1 LTDLTP
7 KQEKFA
13 QLLEEGMNQS
23 DAYRK
28 AYNAEKM
35 TDKTICEKASILAS
49 NGKIRARREEIR
61 APVLDK
67 VGYSIEAHLERLEI
81 LSSMASKAGQFT
93 AAVNAETNR
102 GKCSGFYVEK
112 VDVTTKG
119 ESIAPTIIEIVAPS
133 MVDGKVH
140 DDKS

>member
-1 LTDLTP
+1 MTDLTP

-67 VGYSIEAHLERLEI
+67 VGYSIEEHLKRLDQ
-81 LSSMASKAGQFT
+81 LSIEAAREGQFT

-102 GKCSGFYVEK
+102 GKCSGF
-112 VDVTTKG
+112 
-119 ESIAPTIIEIVAPS
+119 
-133 MVDGKVH
+133 
-140 DDKS
+140 

>member
-112 VDVTTKG
+112 VDVTSG
-119 ESIAPTIIEIVAPS
+119 GAAMAPSVIEIVAPA
-133 MVDGKVH
+133 MVNGKVQ
-140 DDKS
+140 